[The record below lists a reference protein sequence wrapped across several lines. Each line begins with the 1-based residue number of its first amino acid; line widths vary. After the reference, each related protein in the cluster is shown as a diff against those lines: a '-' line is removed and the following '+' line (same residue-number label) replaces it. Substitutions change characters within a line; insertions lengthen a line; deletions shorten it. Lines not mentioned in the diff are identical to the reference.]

1 VLKFPTFVNT
11 RSVGCY
17 IFGHFTKL
25 KVGAMKRKLFL
36 IFVLSSF
43 NIFSFGQSKTVK
55 ILLDSSKIY
64 LRFFYKSYKSDYTLN
79 DSITYLCRK
88 INQDSFYLDKLVYK
102 RKQWTK
108 IYKIEPAT
116 DSLRVT
122 TRAVDLKGNRK
133 FIYTKEKYYNAFEI
147 AETKK

>member
-1 VLKFPTFVNT
+1 MN
-11 RSVGCY
+11 
-17 IFGHFTKL
+17 
-25 KVGAMKRKLFL
+25 RKLFL
-36 IFVLSSF
+36 IFALLCF
-43 NIFSFGQSKTVK
+43 KTFSFGQSKTVK
-55 ILLDSSKIY
+55 IRLDSAKIY
-64 LRFFYKSYKSDYTLN
+64 LRFFYKNYKSDYTLN
-79 DSITYLCRK
+79 DSVTYLCRK

-102 RKQWTK
+102 KKQWTK

-133 FIYTKEKYYNAFEI
+133 FLHTKEKYYNAFEI